1 VSATAQFVT
10 ATTVEEALAALA
22 AGARPVAGGTDLVVG
37 ARQGKAPL
45 PDALVAIHRIDALR
59 GISAAGAGLR
69 LGALATHEELE
80 SHPVVR
86 ERFTGLADASAIVG
100 SRATRA
106 NGTIG
111 GNVMNASPAM
121 DTGAPLICL
130 DASVVLQGPGG
141 NRSLPIEE
149 LFTGPGQ
156 TVASP
161 DELLIAIDLPAP
173 AVGTGSA
180 YVRLEY
186 RRQMEI
192 AIVGAAAA
200 VTVEGGKVTAA
211 HPDLMN
217 DPAALVKMTKDEAH
231 LRALWQAA
239 RAALPGFTLNG
250 SADNRW
256 PGNLNA
262 WRNGLDV
269 ARLMSDLRTI
279 AFSAGSACA
288 SGSGKPS
295 HVLRAIGLEEKK
307 ARSSIRL
314 GFGRYTRMSEVV
326 EACTQIA
333 AAAAAQQEFGVA
345 GHD

>member
-1 VSATAQFVT
+1 
-10 ATTVEEALAALA
+10 
-22 AGARPVAGGTDLVVG
+22 VAGGTDLVVG
-37 ARQGKAPL
+37 ARQGKKPL

-211 HPDLMN
+211 RIAITALAPTIHRITSAED
-217 DPAALVKMTKDEAH
+217 ALVGTD
-231 LRALWQAA
+231 
-239 RAALPGFTLNG
+239 G
-250 SADNRW
+250 
-256 PGNLNA
+256 
-262 WRNGLDV
+262 
-269 ARLMSDLRTI
+269 
-279 AFSAGSACA
+279 
-288 SGSGKPS
+288 
-295 HVLRAIGLEEKK
+295 
-307 ARSSIRL
+307 
-314 GFGRYTRMSEVV
+314 GRE
-326 EACTQIA
+326 A
-333 AAAAAQQEFGVA
+333 AAAAAAAAAAGAAPISDVRGSADYRRAMAAVIARRAIEAAVA
-345 GHD
+345 RAGGADIGIPASSSTYAAV

>member
-1 VSATAQFVT
+1 MSATYVAAGSVDE
-10 ATTVEEALAALA
+10 AVKALAD
-22 AGARPVAGGTDLVVG
+22 GARPVAGGTDLVVG
-37 ARQGKAPL
+37 ARQGKKPL

-130 DASVVLQGPGG
+130 GASVVLQGPGG
-141 NRSLPIEE
+141 NRSLPIDE

-211 HPDLMN
+211 RIAITALAPTIHRITAAED
-217 DPAALVKMTKDEAH
+217 ALVGTD
-231 LRALWQAA
+231 
-239 RAALPGFTLNG
+239 G
-250 SADNRW
+250 
-256 PGNLNA
+256 
-262 WRNGLDV
+262 
-269 ARLMSDLRTI
+269 
-279 AFSAGSACA
+279 
-288 SGSGKPS
+288 
-295 HVLRAIGLEEKK
+295 
-307 ARSSIRL
+307 
-314 GFGRYTRMSEVV
+314 GRE
-326 EACTQIA
+326 A
-333 AAAAAQQEFGVA
+333 AAAAAAAAAAGAAPISDVRGSADYRRAMAAVIARRAVEAAVA
-345 GHD
+345 RAGGADIGIPASSSTYAAV